1 MACTT
6 DKDFINMAVKLM
18 IVEKSENGSVV
29 GFHMANAAISE
40 NFKVKGI
47 NLMHRDMLNGHI
59 RRHYKKQGQAQVP
72 LLSMIAKWLSQV
84 T

>member
-18 IVEKSENGSVV
+18 IVEKSENGLVV
-29 GFHMANAAISE
+29 GFHMAAFATISE

-59 RRHYKKQGQAQVP
+59 RRHHKKQGQAQVP
-72 LLSMIAKWLSQV
+72 LLSMIAK
-84 T
+84 